1 MATDGAMDES
11 ARATLEVEVVYAL
24 PMRQVLKKIRIPR
37 GSTLEQAVYRSGII
51 DLFPEIDLARNRT
64 GIFGRLS
71 TVDTVLQPNDRVEIY
86 RPLLIDPKEARR
98 LRVGGKNKP

>member
-1 MATDGAMDES
+1 MDASALAM
-11 ARATLEVEVVYAL
+11 LEVEVVYAL
-24 PMRQVLKKIRIPR
+24 PMRQILIKIRIPQ

-51 DLFPEIDLARNRT
+51 DQFPEIDLTRNRT

-71 TVDTVLQPNDRVEIY
+71 KIDTVLQPNDRIEIY

-98 LRVGGKNKP
+98 LRVSEKISLDEQ